1 MTDSQ
6 LNKKLGEKIA
16 ELMDN
21 DKYSREAKL
30 NKIRYLIRLGAD
42 VNTMYGAMSVLN
54 LAKYKKEEK
63 IAKFLEENGAIDVV
77 DDKKRKSLCYEL
89 RDVIC
94 IKGGD
99 INEVKELI
107 DMGADVNLNI
117 SSGKNVLSE
126 ASRMGYIEVVEL
138 LIENDAD
145 VNQKN
150 DVDGSSPLGLA
161 CLNNYEDIAKLLIS
175 KKADVNH
182 KDREGY
188 TPLMWASYHGNKELV
203 ELLIKHGAKVNDKN
217 KNGHSVLISGV
228 SSGNK
233 EVVELLIKHGAKVD
247 AKDDY
252 GNTAL
257 INLLYT
263 IKKKEEI
270 AECLVFHGADMNAKN
285 TRGQTAYEIANSS
298 FKKAMLQ
305 GQNRRK
311 EQKQSA
317 FARIKNFFER

>member
-1 MTDSQ
+1 MSDDILEKQLFEIIRNKDLSEDIKLAKIDM
-6 LNKKLGEKIA
+6 LNKLGVK
-16 ELMDN
+16 
-21 DKYSREAKL
+21 
-30 NKIRYLIRLGAD
+30 
-42 VNTMYGAMSVLN
+42 VNAMYGAWTPLH
-54 LAKYKKEEK
+54 
-63 IAKFLEENGAIDVV
+63 IAKKQKEPKVIEFLTKIGAIDVV
-77 DDKKRKSLCYEL
+77 DDKKRKSLCYKL
-89 RDVIC
+89 RNVIC

-138 LIENDAD
+138 LIENGAD

-150 DVDGSSPLGLA
+150 DIDGSSPLGLA
-161 CLNNYEDIAKLLIS
+161 CINNYEDIAKLLIS

-182 KDREGY
+182 KDREGS
-188 TPLMWASYHGNKELV
+188 PLIYASHHGNKELV

-217 KNGHSVLISGV
+217 KNGHSVLMSGV

-247 AKDDY
+247 AKDDD

-285 TRGQTAYEIANSS
+285 ARGQTAYEIAEPS